1 MPKKNMGEARRP
13 LRRGAARAG
22 RAGRSFRCLARHGLD
37 MSYRDD
43 RSTLE
48 SRRDDLEQKLRD
60 LEPRALELEALGRER
75 AAIEAELAAVRVR
88 LAQAAARR
96 LPLLDDVRVASPCDA
111 SWEAM
116 KGDARVRFCEA
127 CEKQV
132 YNLSAMPRLDAE
144 RLIAEHEGSV
154 CIRLYRRTDGTVL
167 TADCPVGLKRVR
179 MRRVRRVIF
188 AAAGLGALGLFAA
201 TQYRPATKM
210 MMGEMTEQPAPVMG
224 GTGAVPAP
232 PPPSALPTAAP
243 STAGTVPCDSDAAP
257 VMGKMAPPPSAKAAA
272 PADPRQRR

>member
-1 MPKKNMGEARRP
+1 MT
-13 LRRGAARAG
+13 
-22 RAGRSFRCLARHGLD
+22 
-37 MSYRDD
+37 YRDD

-60 LEPRALELEALGRER
+60 LEPRAREFEALGRER

-88 LAQAAARR
+88 LAQASPRR

-116 KGDARVRFCEA
+116 KGDARVRFCDA

-144 RLIAEHEGSV
+144 RLITEHEGSV

-167 TADCPVGLKRVR
+167 TADCPVGLRRVR

-188 AAAGLGALGLFAA
+188 AAAGLGALGLFA
-201 TQYRPATKM
+201 TMQHRPAPEAL
-210 MMGEMTEQPAPVMG
+210 MGAMEQEPAPVMG

-243 STAGTVPCDSDAAP
+243 STAGSVPSEPGHVMMGALAP
-257 VMGKMAPPPSAKAAA
+257 RPRPKAAA
-272 PADPRQRR
+272 SANPIKVR

>member
-1 MPKKNMGEARRP
+1 
-13 LRRGAARAG
+13 
-22 RAGRSFRCLARHGLD
+22 

-116 KGDARVRFCEA
+116 KGDARVRFCDA

-167 TADCPVGLKRVR
+167 TADCPVGRRRVR

-188 AAAGLGALGLFAA
+188 AAAGLGALGLLAA
-201 TQYRPATKM
+201 TQYRSATKT
-210 MMGEMTEQPAPVMG
+210 MMGEMAQQPAPLLG

-243 STAGTVPCDSDAAP
+243 STAPSTAGSVPREPSH
-257 VMGKMAPPPSAKAAA
+257 VMMGRMAPRPSPTAAA
-272 PADPRQRR
+272 PANPIKVR